1 MDGLILKDSP
11 ASSTASSNG
20 TSSEKELS
28 VKLSAH
34 LRIFSTRAPIFLLPR
49 HFYTSERFLIACTKF
64 PFLDP
69 LWFVYRGLCIKRS
82 DMPPFKIA
90 ELPNF

>member
-20 TSSEKELS
+20 ISSEKEFS

-34 LRIFSTRAPIFLLPR
+34 LRIFSTRAPIFFAATTFL
-49 HFYTSERFLIACTKF
+49 YERALFNRLYKISIFGSALICVSRA
-64 PFLDP
+64 
-69 LWFVYRGLCIKRS
+69 VH
-82 DMPPFKIA
+82 
-90 ELPNF
+90 